1 MAVLR
6 SESRATH
13 RSASGLRA
21 GAAIARAF
29 RGSRA
34 WCSRRSS
41 VRVSGRGFRAR
52 SARGSFPSARAVPGH
67 LASVIFPARACA
79 RPLRAVGVASARHP
93 LRRGGK
99 AAAPGVVSRHNC
111 VFSRTAGD
119 VPAPN
124 QPLLAR
130 GRLTRRCAPRIAG

>member
-13 RSASGLRA
+13 RRASCLRA
-21 GAAIARAF
+21 GSVIARFF

-34 WCSRRSS
+34 WCSRRAC
-41 VRVSGRGFRAR
+41 VRLSGRGPRVVP
-52 SARGSFPSARAVPGH
+52 SARGSVPSARAVPDRP
-67 LASVIFPARACA
+67 ASVVCPAHAGA
-79 RPLRAVGVASARHP
+79 RPLRVVGVASARH
-93 LRRGGK
+93 LLLRGGK
-99 AAAPGVVSRHNC
+99 ATAPGVVSRHNC

-130 GRLTRRCAPRIAG
+130 GRLTRR